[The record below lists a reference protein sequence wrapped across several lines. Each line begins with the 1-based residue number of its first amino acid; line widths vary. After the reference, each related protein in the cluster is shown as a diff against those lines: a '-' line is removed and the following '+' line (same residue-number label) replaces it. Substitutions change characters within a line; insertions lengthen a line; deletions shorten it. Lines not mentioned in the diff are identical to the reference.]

1 MPIAIVKTGRILLK
15 REVVLIVILT
25 DQSSSHK
32 KPLLIL
38 SMRICGQFSLKPQLL
53 LVIGSIPFF
62 LASCLQLTLPLQ
74 VCSKALAE
82 LHKRT
87 YSIFPSRNGVKK
99 EHTSE
104 SSFSRWS
111 RLFLVRS
118 SCVLGK
124 WNEEKASSKEAVS
137 KWNDQEIG
145 VREGLCFPR
154 GNTTSTHLQHS
165 GGPIISISSRHF
177 LL

>member
-1 MPIAIVKTGRILLK
+1 M
-15 REVVLIVILT
+15 E
-25 DQSSSHK
+25 
-32 KPLLIL
+32 
-38 SMRICGQFSLKPQLL
+38 
-53 LVIGSIPFF
+53 
-62 LASCLQLTLPLQ
+62 
-74 VCSKALAE
+74 
-82 LHKRT
+82 
-87 YSIFPSRNGVKK
+87 SRK

-104 SSFSRWS
+104 LSFSRGS

-137 KWNDQEIG
+137 KWYDQEIG

-165 GGPIISISSRHF
+165 GGPIISISFSSQGSHNQSVRSISIGR
-177 LL
+177 